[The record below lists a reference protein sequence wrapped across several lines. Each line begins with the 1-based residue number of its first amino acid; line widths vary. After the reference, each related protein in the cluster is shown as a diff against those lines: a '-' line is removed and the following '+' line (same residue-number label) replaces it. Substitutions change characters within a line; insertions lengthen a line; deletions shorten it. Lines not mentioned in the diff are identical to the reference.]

1 MTPEADTDETGAE
14 TGPRCLQD
22 SRTLRPILG
31 LISAITLMMVFSALA
46 LVDEERRL
54 AYFVVQLLAMMF
66 GGAMLM
72 LTIRRFESGFIA
84 PLRSLR
90 TWAQRMQGGDLS
102 ARVPIP
108 VGRECA
114 DLAHDI
120 NSLSQ
125 QFRLLSWDMET
136 QVNKQ
141 TERLAQKTRDLE
153 LLYDLAANIAT
164 TTDDID
170 ELLTR
175 FLFTLMDVVNAQAG
189 TVRLLTPDGHMRLVC
204 SVGLDEPS
212 DEGPDA
218 DSKPKLEDLEQMEM
232 IPVPLQYRDRTLG
245 IYNLYGDP
253 NSLLRHE
260 DLGGLIKSLGQHM
273 GMTIDK
279 VNADQERTRLSI
291 MEERTQLAHEL
302 HDSLAQTLASM
313 RFQTNML
320 KDSVGQKD
328 EVASQRHMRN
338 LRNTLDEAYTEL
350 RELIA
355 HFRAP
360 LDKRGLLPSLE
371 TLLDRFRK
379 QTGILS
385 FFQLA
390 CDNVDLPADIEMQV
404 LRIVQESLANIR
416 KHSQAKTVRVMLRC
430 DEEEYSLLIED
441 DGVGFEQRTAE
452 ADAGE
457 HIGLSIMH
465 QRAHRVRG
473 RFLIESEP
481 GEGTRVT
488 LVFSKRQPQASLRL

>member
-1 MTPEADTDETGAE
+1 M
-14 TGPRCLQD
+14 
-22 SRTLRPILG
+22 RPILALLTG
-31 LISAITLMMVFSALA
+31 FTLVIVFSGLAAL
-46 LVDEERRL
+46 DEERRSI
-54 AYFVVQLLAMMF
+54 YFFAELLSMVF
-66 GGAMLM
+66 SVAMLFH
-72 LTIRRFESGFIA
+72 TVGRFESGFIT
-84 PLRSLR
+84 PLRHLR
-90 TWAQRMQGGDLS
+90 TWAQRMRAGDLS

-108 VGRECA
+108 AGGQCA
-114 DLAHDI
+114 DLADDI
-120 NSLSQ
+120 NLLSQ
-125 QFRLLSWDMET
+125 DFRDLSWDMET

-153 LLYDLAANIAT
+153 LLYDVAANVAT
-164 TTDDID
+164 EVDDID
-170 ELLTR
+170 DLLTR

-204 SVGLDEPS
+204 SLGLNEPS
-212 DEGPDA
+212 DEGPELE
-218 DSKPKLEDLEQMEM
+218 SKPKLEDLEQMEM
-232 IPVPLQYRDRTLG
+232 IPVPLKYRNRTLG
-245 IYNLYGDP
+245 IYNLYGHP

-260 DLGGLIKSLGQHM
+260 DLAGLLKSIGQHM

-320 KDSVGQKD
+320 NDSMAQQD
-328 EVASQRHMRN
+328 ELAGQRHLRN

-379 QTGILS
+379 QTGLVT

-390 CDNVDLPADIEMQV
+390 CDNVDLPADVEMQV

-416 KHSQAKTVRVMLRC
+416 KHSQAKTVRVMLSC
-430 DEEEYSLLIED
+430 NEEQYTLLIED
-441 DGVGFEQRTAE
+441 DGVGFEERRASD
-452 ADAGE
+452 DAGE

-473 RFLIESEP
+473 SFVIESEP
-481 GEGTRVT
+481 GEGTQIT
-488 LVFSKRQPQASLRL
+488 LVFPKRQPQAALRL